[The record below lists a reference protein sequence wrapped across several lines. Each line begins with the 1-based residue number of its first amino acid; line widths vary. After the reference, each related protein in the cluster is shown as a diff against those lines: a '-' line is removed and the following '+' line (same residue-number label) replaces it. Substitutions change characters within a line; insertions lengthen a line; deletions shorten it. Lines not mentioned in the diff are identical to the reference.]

1 MWTNQLQLDPLCSGV
16 LISYAVPFLVGLQTL
31 YRKYDT
37 LNWHLLKF
45 LESFRHRPRHSNF
58 YTAYIND
65 PFHRLNLLLKIIQH
79 GFVTI
84 SHGIIGLQTNPVLN
98 MKVFTI

>member
-1 MWTNQLQLDPLCSGV
+1 
-16 LISYAVPFLVGLQTL
+16 LQTL

-84 SHGIIGLQTNPVLN
+84 SHGIITLQINPVFN